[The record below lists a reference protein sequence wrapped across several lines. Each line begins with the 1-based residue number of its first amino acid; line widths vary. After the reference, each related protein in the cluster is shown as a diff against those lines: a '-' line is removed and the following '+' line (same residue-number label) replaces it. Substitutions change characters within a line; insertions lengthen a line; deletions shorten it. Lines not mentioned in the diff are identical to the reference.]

1 MNYEEMLD
9 SREGVATHHED
20 LPIGTFYKK
29 LIEKKYRYVVEIR
42 PELVDCIVFCEA
54 LKADA
59 ILTDTLVHP
68 AQLHFKIKED
78 SSGIYEIELD
88 SGNYQSFE
96 QLLTQNPAVVTGK
109 DYIDH
114 VISQLASVLK
124 CLHEQ
129 NVYQCCLSPKTVF
142 ARKNDNMPM
151 LLWHG
156 SFFNSMNNKESLY
169 QGFEDYV
176 APEVVNGDSVD
187 ERSDVYSLGKF
198 IERLH
203 ADGSMPFEYRKVVA
217 KATETDPSC
226 RYASVDEMIDAV
238 GRRRNFLRSGIMALA
253 AVAIALLCIGLYIE
267 ALPEP
272 VDVDYVKPANEGIVQ
287 DPYDASL
294 TPTEL
299 GLDVSD
305 TILMSDEERAEMEE
319 LEAEVERIFRRQFKQ
334 ETERVFSKM
343 YSKDRMSSSEQSFI
357 SGNNT
362 MMDELLRKRDALA
375 TQAGISADKAESISK
390 QIMSEVQTQ
399 KQKVLKKYG
408 YQPAGDKSE

>member
-1 MNYEEMLD
+1 
-9 SREGVATHHED
+9 
-20 LPIGTFYKK
+20 
-29 LIEKKYRYVVEIR
+29 
-42 PELVDCIVFCEA
+42 
-54 LKADA
+54 
-59 ILTDTLVHP
+59 
-68 AQLHFKIKED
+68 
-78 SSGIYEIELD
+78 
-88 SGNYQSFE
+88 
-96 QLLTQNPAVVTGK
+96 
-109 DYIDH
+109 
-114 VISQLASVLK
+114 
-124 CLHEQ
+124 
-129 NVYQCCLSPKTVF
+129 
-142 ARKNDNMPM
+142 
-151 LLWHG
+151 
-156 SFFNSMNNKESLY
+156 
-169 QGFEDYV
+169 
-176 APEVVNGDSVD
+176 
-187 ERSDVYSLGKF
+187 
-198 IERLH
+198 
-203 ADGSMPFEYRKVVA
+203 
-217 KATETDPSC
+217 
-226 RYASVDEMIDAV
+226 
-238 GRRRNFLRSGIMALA
+238 MALA

-287 DPYDASL
+287 DPFDASL